1 MSADAAKDPVLQAPR
16 LRLGVLPTPLVPA
29 PRLAEEVGGRAPLLV
44 KRDDLCGFVTAG
56 SKVRPLELLLGLA
69 VERGYDTLV
78 TAGVPTSSFCQ
89 ATATAARIAGLRC
102 QLLLPGERTTSV
114 PANLA
119 MALACGAEVTYTGQ
133 PRERLDDLVQERAAE
148 LTATG
153 RLAMGVPRGGA
164 DEVGALGFVL
174 AAAELSDQLQAAGTG
189 PVRVVVAVG
198 SGGSVSGLLVGLAR
212 LGLDWTVTGVSVSRP
227 LPGLVEHLA
236 SLVARCAQRAGVDDP
251 GTSALTLVAS
261 RGRPHGPA
269 DPDEQACAA
278 LALRTEGLLLDD
290 AYTARSGLVATQLC
304 RTPGPPVVLWH
315 TGGLVRAITDHG
327 RGDEPEG
334 TR

>member
-1 MSADAAKDPVLQAPR
+1 
-16 LRLGVLPTPLVPA
+16 
-29 PRLAEEVGGRAPLLV
+29 
-44 KRDDLCGFVTAG
+44 
-56 SKVRPLELLLGLA
+56 
-69 VERGYDTLV
+69 
-78 TAGVPTSSFCQ
+78 
-89 ATATAARIAGLRC
+89 
-102 QLLLPGERTTSV
+102 
-114 PANLA
+114 
-119 MALACGAEVTYTGQ
+119 
-133 PRERLDDLVQERAAE
+133 
-148 LTATG
+148 
-153 RLAMGVPRGGA
+153 MGVPRGGA

-236 SLVARCAQRAGVDDP
+236 SLVARCADRAGVEDP

-261 RGRPHGPA
+261 RGRAHGPA
-269 DPDEQACAA
+269 DREELECAA
-278 LALRTEGLLLDD
+278 LALGTEGLLLDD
-290 AYTARSGLVATQLC
+290 AYTARSGLVATQLS

-315 TGGLVRAITDHG
+315 TGGLVSAVTDYDHWA
-327 RGDEPEG
+327 RNED